1 LLMQL
6 RLQQMKQKWLLL
18 NKHKDSMKRPRVT
31 AGPFSFSDYSLNMRV
46 IGLTGGI
53 GCGKSLA
60 AQYFAELGALVI
72 DADQLARAA
81 IERGSDGFDEVV
93 ALFGDSI
100 LKDGNIDRRALGEL
114 IFKDP
119 KAKAQLENIIH
130 PFVRREFEG
139 AVASLKGDEVLVYEI
154 PLLVE
159 TKAHERFDVVIT
171 VESEMENRIAR
182 LRGRGMHISEIEGR
196 VAAQAT
202 REQRIEVAD
211 FLIENDGTEDE
222 LLRQVENIWDSL
234 HDNK

>member
-1 LLMQL
+1 
-6 RLQQMKQKWLLL
+6 
-18 NKHKDSMKRPRVT
+18 
-31 AGPFSFSDYSLNMRV
+31 MRV

-72 DADQLARAA
+72 DADQLAKAA

-93 ALFGDSI
+93 AIFGDSI

-119 KAKAQLENIIH
+119 KAKEQLENIVH
-130 PFVRREFEG
+130 PFVRREFEE
-139 AVASLKGDEVLVYEI
+139 AVASLKGDQVLVYEI

-182 LRGRGMHISEIEGR
+182 LRSRGMHISEIEGR
-196 VAAQAT
+196 IAAQAT

-234 HDNK
+234 HDN

>member
-1 LLMQL
+1 
-6 RLQQMKQKWLLL
+6 
-18 NKHKDSMKRPRVT
+18 
-31 AGPFSFSDYSLNMRV
+31 MRV
-46 IGLTGGI
+46 IALTGGI
-53 GCGKSLA
+53 GCGKSHA

-100 LKDGNIDRRALGEL
+100 LKDGNIDRKALGEL

-119 KAKAQLENIIH
+119 TAKAKLENIVH
-130 PFVRREFEG
+130 PFVRREFEE
-139 AVASLKGDEVLVYEI
+139 AVASLKGDQVLVYEI

-182 LRGRGMHISEIEGR
+182 LRGRGMHISEIQGR
-196 VAAQAT
+196 IAAQAT

-211 FLIENDGTEDE
+211 FLIENDGSEDE

-234 HDNK
+234 HDN

>member
-1 LLMQL
+1 
-6 RLQQMKQKWLLL
+6 
-18 NKHKDSMKRPRVT
+18 
-31 AGPFSFSDYSLNMRV
+31 MRV

-53 GCGKSLA
+53 GCGKSLT

-93 ALFGDSI
+93 AIFGDGI
-100 LKDGNIDRRALGEL
+100 LKDGNIDRRALGDL

-119 KAKAQLENIIH
+119 TAKAQLENIIH
-130 PFVRREFEG
+130 PFVRREFEE
-139 AVASLKGDEVLVYEI
+139 AVASLKGDQVLVYEI

-159 TKAHERFDVVIT
+159 TKAHEKFDVVIT
-171 VESEMENRIAR
+171 VESEMENRVAR

-211 FLIENDGTEDE
+211 FLIENDGSEDE

-234 HDNK
+234 RDN

>member
-1 LLMQL
+1 
-6 RLQQMKQKWLLL
+6 
-18 NKHKDSMKRPRVT
+18 MKRPRVT
-31 AGPFSFSDYSLNMRV
+31 AGPFSFSDYSLGMRV

-81 IERGSDGFDEVV
+81 IERGSDGFDAVV

-119 KAKAQLENIIH
+119 KAKTKLESIIH
-130 PFVRREFEG
+130 PFVRSEFEG
-139 AVASLKGDEVLVYEI
+139 AVATLKGDQVLVYEI

-171 VESEMENRIAR
+171 VESEMENRVAR

-196 VAAQAT
+196 IAAQAT

-211 FLIENDGTEDE
+211 FLIENDGSEDE

>member
-1 LLMQL
+1 
-6 RLQQMKQKWLLL
+6 
-18 NKHKDSMKRPRVT
+18 MKRPRVT
-31 AGPFSFSDYSLNMRV
+31 AGPFSFSDYSLSMRV

-72 DADQLARAA
+72 DADQLARTA

-100 LKDGNIDRRALGEL
+100 LKDGNIDRKALGEL

-119 KAKAQLENIIH
+119 KAKTKLESIIH

-139 AVASLKGDEVLVYEI
+139 AVASLKGDQVLVYEI

-159 TKAHERFDVVIT
+159 TNSHERLDVVIT

-196 VAAQAT
+196 IAAQAT

-211 FLIENDGTEDE
+211 FLIENDGSEDE

>member
-1 LLMQL
+1 MLI
-6 RLQQMKQKWLLL
+6 
-18 NKHKDSMKRPRVT
+18 V
-31 AGPFSFSDYSLNMRV
+31 A
-46 IGLTGGI
+46 LTGGI
-53 GCGKSLA
+53 GSGKTMVGEI
-60 AQYFAELGALVI
+60 FAELGALVI

-119 KAKAQLENIIH
+119 AAKKQLESIIH
-130 PFVRREFEG
+130 PFVRREFEE
-139 AVASLKGDEVLVYEI
+139 AVASLKGDQVLVYEI

-159 TKAHERFDVVIT
+159 TGAHERFDVVIT
-171 VESEMENRIAR
+171 VESEMENRVAR

-196 VAAQAT
+196 IAAQAT

-211 FLIENDGTEDE
+211 FLIENDGSEDE

-234 HDNK
+234 HDN

>member
-1 LLMQL
+1 
-6 RLQQMKQKWLLL
+6 
-18 NKHKDSMKRPRVT
+18 
-31 AGPFSFSDYSLNMRV
+31 MRV

-81 IERGSDGFDEVV
+81 IERGSEGFDEVV
-93 ALFGDSI
+93 SFFGDSI
-100 LKDGNIDRRALGEL
+100 LSNGDIDRRALGEL
-114 IFKDP
+114 IFKDAE
-119 KAKAQLENIIH
+119 AKKKLESIVH
-130 PFVRREFEG
+130 PFVRREFEE
-139 AVASLKGDEVLVYEI
+139 AAASLKADEVLVYEI

-159 TKAHERFDVVIT
+159 TGAQDRFDVVVT
-171 VESEMENRIAR
+171 VESSLENRIAR
-182 LRGRGMHISEIEGR
+182 LRQRGMHISEIEGR
-196 VAAQAT
+196 IASQAT

-234 HDNK
+234 HDN

>member
-1 LLMQL
+1 
-6 RLQQMKQKWLLL
+6 
-18 NKHKDSMKRPRVT
+18 MKRPRVT
-31 AGPFSFSDYSLNMRV
+31 AGPFSFSDYSLSMRV

-72 DADQLARAA
+72 DADQLARTA

-114 IFKDP
+114 IFKDA
-119 KAKAQLENIIH
+119 KAKTQLESIIH

-139 AVASLKGDEVLVYEI
+139 AVASLKGDQVLVYEI

-171 VESEMENRIAR
+171 VESEMENRVAR

-196 VAAQAT
+196 IAAQAT

-211 FLIENDGTEDE
+211 FLIENDGSEDE

>member
-1 LLMQL
+1 
-6 RLQQMKQKWLLL
+6 
-18 NKHKDSMKRPRVT
+18 MKRPRVT

-72 DADQLARAA
+72 DADQLSRAA
-81 IERGSDGFDEVV
+81 IERGTDGFDEVV

-114 IFKDP
+114 IFRDP
-119 KAKAQLENIIH
+119 AAKKQLESIIH
-130 PFVRREFEG
+130 PFVRREFEE
-139 AVASLKGDEVLVYEI
+139 AVASLKGEQVLVYEI

-159 TKAHERFDVVIT
+159 TGAHERFDVVIT
-171 VESEMENRIAR
+171 VESEMENRVAR

-211 FLIENDGTEDE
+211 FLIENDGSEDE

-234 HDNK
+234 HDN

>member
-1 LLMQL
+1 
-6 RLQQMKQKWLLL
+6 
-18 NKHKDSMKRPRVT
+18 MKRPRVT

-93 ALFGDSI
+93 ALFSDSI

-119 KAKAQLENIIH
+119 TAKKKLENIIH

-139 AVASLKGDEVLVYEI
+139 AVASLKGDQVLVYEI

-159 TKAHERFDVVIT
+159 TNSHERFDVVIT

-196 VAAQAT
+196 IAAQAT

-211 FLIENDGTEDE
+211 FLIENDGSEDE

>member
-1 LLMQL
+1 
-6 RLQQMKQKWLLL
+6 
-18 NKHKDSMKRPRVT
+18 
-31 AGPFSFSDYSLNMRV
+31 MRV

-119 KAKAQLENIIH
+119 IAKTKLENIIH
-130 PFVRREFEG
+130 PFVRREFEE
-139 AVASLKGDEVLVYEI
+139 AVASLNGDQVLVYEI

-159 TKAHERFDVVIT
+159 TNAHEKFDLVIT

-211 FLIENDGTEDE
+211 FLIENDGSEDE

-234 HDNK
+234 HDN

>member
-1 LLMQL
+1 
-6 RLQQMKQKWLLL
+6 
-18 NKHKDSMKRPRVT
+18 
-31 AGPFSFSDYSLNMRV
+31 MRV

-119 KAKAQLENIIH
+119 IAKTKLENIIH
-130 PFVRREFEG
+130 PFVRREFEE
-139 AVASLKGDEVLVYEI
+139 AVASLKGDQVLVYEI

-159 TKAHERFDVVIT
+159 TNAHEKFDVVIT

-211 FLIENDGTEDE
+211 FLIENDGSEDE
-222 LLRQVENIWDSL
+222 LLRRVENIWDSL

>member
-1 LLMQL
+1 MQL

-114 IFKDP
+114 IFKDQ

-159 TKAHERFDVVIT
+159 TKAHERFDVVVT

-196 VAAQAT
+196 IAAQAT

>member
-1 LLMQL
+1 
-6 RLQQMKQKWLLL
+6 
-18 NKHKDSMKRPRVT
+18 
-31 AGPFSFSDYSLNMRV
+31 MRV

-60 AQYFAELGALVI
+60 AQYFAELGALVV

-93 ALFGDSI
+93 TIFGDGI
-100 LKDGNIDRRALGEL
+100 LKDGNIDRRALGDL

-119 KAKAQLENIIH
+119 AAKKQLENIVH
-130 PFVRREFEG
+130 PFVRREFEEV
-139 AVASLKGDEVLVYEI
+139 VASLKGDQVLVYEI

-159 TKAHERFDVVIT
+159 TKAHEKFDVVIT

-196 VAAQAT
+196 IAAQAT

-211 FLIENDGTEDE
+211 FLIENNGSEDE